1 MRIPFRGIAQ
11 VVALCAVV
19 SCAYG
24 VEPPAAADTVEVTA
38 FTVPFRMVELAT
50 DAGGVVQ
57 KVHCEEGDA
66 VKEGQLLVELR
77 SDMVKA
83 ERAVTLSRLESGRVQ
98 VTAAEITFTQRKMDL
113 ERVASL
119 AQKKIVSQED
129 HDKAR
134 LEMELSR
141 LAIDNAKAQVKMIEV
156 AAQRDEEAIRR
167 TQVQAPHDGTV
178 VRIYKREGEAVQER
192 TPVASISCLDP
203 LYVIANLPIS
213 TAGKVPVGAKG
224 RLTLE
229 HMPDRVLT
237 CDVTVVDN
245 VVDPASGMY
254 RVKLT
259 LPNPGGKIAAGAK
272 GKLSLTLTR

>member
-1 MRIPFRGIAQ
+1 MPLRSHVGN
-11 VVALCAVV
+11 AVV
-19 SCAYG
+19 FSALLMSSFG
-24 VEPPAAADTVEVTA
+24 AFAAGESVEATA

-50 DAGGVVQ
+50 DAGGVLQ
-57 KVHCEEGDA
+57 KVYCEEGDV

-83 ERAVTLSRLESGRVQ
+83 ERAVTLSRLESARVQ
-98 VTAAEITFTQRKMDL
+98 VTASEITHAQRKMDL
-113 ERVASL
+113 DRVAAL
-119 AQKKIVSQED
+119 AEKKIVSQED

-156 AAQRDEEAIRR
+156 AVQRDDEAVRR
-167 TQVQAPHDGTV
+167 TQVRAPHEGTV

-203 LYVIANLPIS
+203 LYVIANLPIA
-213 TAGKVPVGAKG
+213 TAGKIVPGAKG

-229 HMPDRVLT
+229 NMPGQTLA
-237 CDVTVVDN
+237 CEVTVVDN

-259 LPNPGGKIAAGAK
+259 LPNPDRRIAAGAK
-272 GKLSLTLTR
+272 GTLALSLGR

>member
-1 MRIPFRGIAQ
+1 MRMHSGAGLLFAFLLVIGAAD
-11 VVALCAVV
+11 VV
-19 SCAYG
+19 
-24 VEPPAAADTVEVTA
+24 PAAPETVEATA
-38 FTVPFRMVELAT
+38 FTIPFRMVELAT

-57 KVHCEEGDA
+57 KVHCEEGDV

-83 ERAVTLSRLESGRVQ
+83 ERAVTLSRLESARVQ
-98 VTAAEITFTQRKMDL
+98 VTASEITHAQRKMDL
-113 ERVASL
+113 DRVAAL
-119 AQKKIVSQED
+119 AEKKIVSQED

-141 LAIDNAKAQVKMIEV
+141 LAIDNARAQVKMIEV
-156 AAQRDEEAIRR
+156 AVQRDDEAVRR
-167 TQVQAPHDGTV
+167 TQVRAPHEGTV

-203 LYVIANLPIS
+203 LYVIANLPIA
-213 TAGKVPVGAKG
+213 TAGRVLPGAKG

-229 HMPDRVLT
+229 NLPGRTLE

-259 LPNPGGKIAAGAK
+259 LPNPDRRTAAGAK
-272 GKLSLTLTR
+272 GTISLTLGR